1 MLYWVMYDISN
12 NKNRNNAVKA
22 CKNKGLY
29 RVQKSIFLGTL
40 NKNQK
45 DELKLIMESL
55 VDLDTDSV
63 YIFPSTSEFLYD
75 TDLIGNGFEREMVL
89 DAVRS
94 KFI

>member
-1 MLYWVMYDISN
+1 
-12 NKNRNNAVKA
+12 
-22 CKNKGLY
+22 
-29 RVQKSIFLGTL
+29 
-40 NKNQK
+40 
-45 DELKLIMESL
+45 MESL